1 MTLLGD
7 NGTQIT
13 PKCNAPHNQGSKDL
27 FVHMVHETNYTG
39 SNVAATTNAKPK
51 FIRSMPAKGTLNAFS
66 KKHTKAQIANTSLS
80 IKFSSQ

>member
-27 FVHMVHETNYTG
+27 FPHLVDETNYPKIR
-39 SNVAATTNAKPK
+39 VAVRKANPK
-51 FIRSMPAKGTLNAFS
+51 FIKSTFLTGTLNAFS
-66 KKHTKAQIANTSLS
+66 KKHTKAQT
-80 IKFSSQ
+80 